1 MQKTKNKINAQVI
14 TEVERAITEL
24 RRGQIVVVKGKKSH
38 GLLVAS
44 PENLHPK
51 IYEKLF
57 RLAETGFF
65 LAITANR
72 AKIIA
77 GTAKVSA
84 HLSLLKID
92 KKFNHVLLEEI
103 AAARQD
109 KADFG
114 ELMQNALPANDPT
127 IASAIN
133 LAKQAELLPALIVA
147 KVANPKAIAEK
158 NDFLAVAAENI
169 DAYDKSEITSLS
181 EVSNAPLKLEGAP
194 DARIISFRPA
204 LGGKEH
210 HAIIVG
216 KIDKSGVV
224 PVRIHSSCYTGDLL
238 ASLRCD
244 CRDQLH
250 GAIEYFARIGG
261 GIVVYLMQEG
271 RGIGLVNKLRTY
283 KMQYE
288 QGFDT
293 VDANKFLGFDED
305 ERPFGL
311 AAEILKKIGVKKIS
325 LMTNNPKK
333 IYEMERLGIK
343 VYSYIQA
350 PTETH
355 EHVRKYL
362 KTKSRRM
369 HHMIKI

>member
-1 MQKTKNKINAQVI
+1 MRKTKNKINAQTI
-14 TEVERAITEL
+14 TEVERAISEL
-24 RRGQIVVVKGKKSH
+24 RRGQIIAVKTKAGS

-44 PENLHPK
+44 PENLHPET
-51 IYEKLF
+51 YQKLV
-57 RLAETGFF
+57 RLAENGLF

-72 AKIIA
+72 ARII
-77 GTAKVSA
+77 GGKAKVST
-84 HLSLLKID
+84 HLSLIKID
-92 KKFNHVLLEEI
+92 KKLSRALLEEI

-109 KADFG
+109 MADFG
-114 ELMQNALPANDPT
+114 ALMQNALSSNDPA
-127 IASAIN
+127 IISAIN
-133 LAKQAELLPALIVA
+133 LAKQAELLPALIIA
-147 KVANPKAIAEK
+147 KVRNPEAIAKK
-158 NDFLAVAAENI
+158 NDFLAVTPENI
-169 DAYDKSEITSLS
+169 DSYGKSEIVDLS
-181 EVSNAPLKLEGAP
+181 EVSNAPLKLEHAP
-194 DARIISFRPA
+194 NARIISFRPA

-250 GAIEYFARIGG
+250 DAIKYFARIGG
-261 GIVVYLMQEG
+261 GVVVYLMQEG

-333 IYEMERLGIK
+333 ISEMERLGIK

-369 HHMIKI
+369 QHMIKI